1 MYCVRKEI
9 GYIKWSQVDKEYR
22 PLSNKWK
29 VLVAKASPGEDT
41 LPHSIIS
48 APIVSEPKSVC
59 TNGLFVVKTFNS
71 KREAQ
76 NLIDYMHTSFFRF
89 MMLLAKNGHNL
100 TNNVYRYVPVVD
112 LTKRWN
118 DAALF
123 KRYGI
128 TKSEQDFI
136 KSVIKD
142 IND

>member
-1 MYCVRKEI
+1 
-9 GYIKWSQVDKEYR
+9 
-22 PLSNKWK
+22 
-29 VLVAKASPGEDT
+29 
-41 LPHSIIS
+41 
-48 APIVSEPKSVC
+48 
-59 TNGLFVVKTFNS
+59 
-71 KREAQ
+71 
-76 NLIDYMHTSFFRF
+76 MHTSFFRF

-112 LTKRWN
+112 LSKKWT

-128 TKSEQDFI
+128 IKSEQDFI

>member
-1 MYCVRKEI
+1 MRKEI
-9 GYIKWSQVDKEYR
+9 GYIKRSQVNKDVI
-22 PLSNKWK
+22 PLCNKWK

-48 APIVSEPKSVC
+48 APIISEPNSVC
-59 TNGLFVVKTFNS
+59 TGGLFVVKSVNS
-71 KREAQ
+71 RNEAQ
-76 NLIDYMHTSFFRF
+76 NLVDYMHTSFFRF

-112 LTKRWN
+112 LSKKWT
-118 DAALF
+118 DAKLF
-123 KRYGI
+123 KKYGI
-128 TKSEQDFI
+128 TKPKQYFI